1 MSFQITPTRDLK
13 VITDE
18 LQTLSSY
25 IFHTNIVD
33 DLNSLLTWMS
43 PNDAKSNHQLRPPSL
58 RIKNIIKV
66 LFPNN
71 ATTSPYSMINTSQAN
86 NSIVNEGNTNKELQ
100 LQLFSTLKE
109 FYIFQ
114 VRYHFFLHFN
124 NINYLKDI
132 QRWEN
137 YYEFPLRYV
146 PIFDVNVNDWALELN
161 SLRHYLLNRNIKFKN
176 NLRTRLDKL
185 IMDDDF
191 DLADNLSNGSN
202 LLMVP
207 YPLRN

>member
-100 LQLFSTLKE
+100 LQLFSTDRKS
-109 FYIFQ
+109 
-114 VRYHFFLHFN
+114 V
-124 NINYLKDI
+124 
-132 QRWEN
+132 
-137 YYEFPLRYV
+137 V
-146 PIFDVNVNDWALELN
+146 
-161 SLRHYLLNRNIKFKN
+161 
-176 NLRTRLDKL
+176 
-185 IMDDDF
+185 
-191 DLADNLSNGSN
+191 
-202 LLMVP
+202 
-207 YPLRN
+207 